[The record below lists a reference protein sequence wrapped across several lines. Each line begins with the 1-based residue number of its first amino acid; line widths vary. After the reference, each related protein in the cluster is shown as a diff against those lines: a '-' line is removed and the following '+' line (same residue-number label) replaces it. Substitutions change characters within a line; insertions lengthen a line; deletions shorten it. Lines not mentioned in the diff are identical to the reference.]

1 MENEKIL
8 KAPIEISARHIH
20 LNQKDF
26 IKLFGKEA
34 ALKPVSA
41 LSQKGQFA
49 SDSFVVLFSKDHK
62 KQINLRVLGPLRNI
76 SQIELSL
83 SDAYMLGYKIP
94 IKLSGDVKD
103 VPKIKIST
111 SLGETSVAAII
122 PQRHLH
128 VPKDIA
134 TKYGLKN
141 NQLVACETIGQR
153 KLIFKNII
161 VRIDDWATL
170 ALHLDTDE
178 GNAAGIAQKQVG
190 QILKS

>member
-1 MENEKIL
+1 MEKEKLL
-8 KAPIEISARHIH
+8 KAPIEISARHVH

-34 ALKPVSA
+34 VLKSVSA

-49 SDSFVVLFSKDHK
+49 SDSFVVLFSKDCR
-62 KQINLRVLGPLRNI
+62 KQIRLRVLGPLRDT

-94 IKLSGDVKD
+94 IKLSGDLKNA
-103 VPKIKIST
+103 PKIKIST

-141 NQLVACETIGQR
+141 NQQVACEITGQR
-153 KLIFKNII
+153 KLIFKNIV
-161 VRIDDWATL
+161 VRIYDWSTL
-170 ALHLDTDE
+170 NLHLDTDE
-178 GNAAGIAQKQVG
+178 GNAAGITGKQIG